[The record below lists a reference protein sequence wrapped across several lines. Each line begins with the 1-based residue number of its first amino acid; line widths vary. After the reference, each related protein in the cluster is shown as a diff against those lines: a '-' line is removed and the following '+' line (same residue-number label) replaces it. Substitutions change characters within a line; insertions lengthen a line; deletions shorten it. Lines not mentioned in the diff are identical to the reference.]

1 MIDVNCSFRE
11 RLSRFLDNLCKALLM
26 YSWSFSEDNFN
37 LLLKYMPVNFQK
49 CLKYRSLYI
58 PENIGN
64 NNSKQLIIGGGGG
77 QLSIPRYPTR
87 DTKHGQLC
95 KRKLTKVPKRNSLLK
110 VICNFSQV

>member
-64 NNSKQLIIGGGGG
+64 NNSKQLIIGGV
-77 QLSIPRYPTR
+77 SSAYPDILLGTR
-87 DTKHGQLC
+87 NTDNC
-95 KRKLTKVPKRNSLLK
+95 VNVNSQK
-110 VICNFSQV
+110 CQREIHS

>member
-26 YSWSFSEDNFN
+26 YSWSSPEDNFN

-64 NNSKQLIIGGGGG
+64 NNSKQLIIGEVSSAYSDILLG
-77 QLSIPRYPTR
+77 TR
-87 DTKHGQLC
+87 NTDNC
-95 KRKLTKVPKRNSLLK
+95 VNVNSQK
-110 VICNFSQV
+110 CQREIHS

>member
-49 CLKYRSLYI
+49 CFKYRSLYI

-64 NNSKQLIIGGGGG
+64 NNSKQLIIGGVSSAYPDI
-77 QLSIPRYPTR
+77 QLGTR
-87 DTKHGQLC
+87 NTDNC
-95 KRKLTKVPKRNSLLK
+95 VNVNSQK
-110 VICNFSQV
+110 CQREIHS

>member
-64 NNSKQLIIGGGGG
+64 NNSKQLIIGGGGV
-77 QLSIPRYPTR
+77 SSAYPDILLGTR
-87 DTKHGQLC
+87 NTDNCVNVK
-95 KRKLTKVPKRNSLLK
+95 
-110 VICNFSQV
+110 SQKCQREIHS

>member
-64 NNSKQLIIGGGGG
+64 NNSKQLIIGGGAGG
-77 QLSIPRYPTR
+77 GVSSAYPDILLGTR
-87 DTKHGQLC
+87 NTGNW
-95 KRKLTKVPKRNSLLK
+95 VNVNSQK
-110 VICNFSQV
+110 CQREIHS

>member
-77 QLSIPRYPTR
+77 VSSAYPDILLGTR
-87 DTKHGQLC
+87 NTDNC
-95 KRKLTKVPKRNSLLK
+95 VNVNSQK
-110 VICNFSQV
+110 CQREIHS